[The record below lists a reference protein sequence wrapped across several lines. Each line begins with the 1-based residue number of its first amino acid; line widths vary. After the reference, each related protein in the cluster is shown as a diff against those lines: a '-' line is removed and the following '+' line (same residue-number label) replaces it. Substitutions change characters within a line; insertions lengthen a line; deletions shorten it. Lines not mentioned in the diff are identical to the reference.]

1 MRFVCWQIFVCRIHS
16 SLAFL
21 CFFLS
26 CCWCENSFSMFFLLH
41 NVVFFPHNSRASFL
55 PPTTV
60 DDVVSYAT
68 QTTST
73 QRVYWKACKLY
84 STLKL
89 PAISEVLIKVNLIL
103 ISCLLYDFVCVSE
116 IINSNYGFLPGGG
129 AATESLK
136 GKFCRLVEW
145 ILWGNFPSSSHR
157 LHPEAPRAASKF
169 TQWNFS
175 SNFLI
180 MKWMCSF
187 GLLCVESVVLWLF

>member
-41 NVVFFPHNSRASFL
+41 NVVFFPHNSRASSL

-60 DDVVSYAT
+60 DDVVSYAI

-103 ISCLLYDFVCVSE
+103 ISCLLYDFVYVSE
-116 IINSNYGFLPGGG
+116 IINSNYGVLPRGG
-129 AATESLK
+129 AACDFEGNILSFGWVNFVGKFAIVVSSSPSWSTESSLK
-136 GKFCRLVEW
+136 
-145 ILWGNFPSSSHR
+145 I
-157 LHPEAPRAASKF
+157 HPMK
-169 TQWNFS
+169 
-175 SNFLI
+175 FLI
-180 MKWMCSF
+180 QF
-187 GLLCVESVVLWLF
+187 PDYEVNV